1 MAKSKTKFIPSDDL
15 IIKLFAKNGITD
27 IEKIEP
33 LGNGEFNAAFKV
45 VTPNKEYAVKFAPA
59 KDAEVLT

>member
-33 LGNGEFNAAFKV
+33 LGNG
-45 VTPNKEYAVKFAPA
+45 
-59 KDAEVLT
+59 